1 MNPTQE
7 REHRHAERLLLVLV
21 FTLILSVM
29 NATMFNVALPVISAE
44 FDLTPSAVSWMLGG
58 YMIVYAIG
66 SVTYG
71 KLADKYRLKD
81 LLTFGLLFF
90 IAGSVVGL
98 AATNYGMVIA
108 GRLLQSAGA
117 SVIPATAMII
127 PVRYFPVE
135 KRGRALGTTAIG
147 LSLGAALGPIVSGL
161 VSGLVN
167 WRWLFAL
174 PVLTLFVLPF
184 FRKYLDDETGSS
196 RTIDLLGG
204 VLLAG
209 TVGTLLLAVTNAS
222 WPFLLLGLLLLV
234 LFVLR
239 IRSAKEPFVQLSV
252 FRNKAYSL
260 GLALAFVLTGLN
272 FAIPYLAPQFLARL
286 NDLSPL
292 AIGFV
297 LFPAAICSALLGR
310 RGGKIADERGN
321 RTLFAIAAVL
331 LFVAFVSMST
341 VVGLSPIIVAVFLI
355 FSYVGQ
361 TFIQIAM
368 SNTVSQTL
376 PKEQTGVGMGL
387 FAMMNFIAGAAATAV
402 IGKALDAGTT
412 NVRLNP
418 VPPAEAALF
427 SNVFLCLAVMIV
439 IVSVVYF
446 VQFGSVAVNRVRE
459 NRA

>member
-1 MNPTQE
+1 MKPTQE

-98 AATNYGMVIA
+98 AASNYGMVIA

-204 VLLAG
+204 ALLAG
-209 TVGTLLLAVTNAS
+209 TVGTLLLAITNAS

-239 IRSAKEPFVQLSV
+239 IRSAEEPFVELSV

-286 NDLSPL
+286 NHLSPL

-331 LFVAFVSMST
+331 LLVAFVSMST
-341 VVGLSPIIVAVFLI
+341 VVGLSPIVVAVFLI
-355 FSYVGQ
+355 FSNVGQ

-387 FAMMNFIAGAAATAV
+387 FAMMNFIAGATATAV

-412 NVRLNP
+412 NLRLNP

-446 VQFGSVAVNRVRE
+446 AQFGSVAVRRVRE

>member
-98 AATNYGMVIA
+98 SASNYGMVIA

-209 TVGTLLLAVTNAS
+209 TVGTLLLAITNAS

-239 IRSAKEPFVQLSV
+239 IRSAAEPFVQLSV